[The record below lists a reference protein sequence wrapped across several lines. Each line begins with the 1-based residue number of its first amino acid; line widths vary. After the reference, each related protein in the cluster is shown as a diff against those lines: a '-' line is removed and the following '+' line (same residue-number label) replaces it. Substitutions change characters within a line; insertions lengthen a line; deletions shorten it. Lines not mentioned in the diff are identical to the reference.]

1 MVRVLN
7 DVHQHKSLIL
17 NVDGGCEPKN
27 PGGIATCGWV
37 LFDGKNK
44 VLADDYRV
52 VRDGGPLATN
62 NFAEYCALG
71 LALRWLKEQNW
82 RGNLL
87 IRADSKLLVE
97 QVNERWKCKA
107 EHLIPL
113 RERIWELMQGMELN
127 LGVNCH
133 LEWVSREENAYAD
146 ELTGRA
152 YQEYQKKKNENRQ
165 NQERT

>member
-1 MVRVLN
+1 MPRDTTDGNINQYEV
-7 DVHQHKSLIL
+7 LIL
-17 NVDGGCEPKN
+17 HVDGGCEPKN

-37 LFDGKNK
+37 FFDSKNK

-52 VRDGGPLATN
+52 VRDGGTLATN

-82 RGNLL
+82 RGKLL

-97 QVNERWKCKA
+97 QVNSRWKCKA

-113 RERIWELMQGMELN
+113 RDRIWELLQGMELN
-127 LGVNCH
+127 LDINCFF
-133 LEWVSREENAYAD
+133 EWVPREENAYAD

-152 YQEYQKKKNENRQ
+152 YQEYRQRKK
-165 NQERT
+165 